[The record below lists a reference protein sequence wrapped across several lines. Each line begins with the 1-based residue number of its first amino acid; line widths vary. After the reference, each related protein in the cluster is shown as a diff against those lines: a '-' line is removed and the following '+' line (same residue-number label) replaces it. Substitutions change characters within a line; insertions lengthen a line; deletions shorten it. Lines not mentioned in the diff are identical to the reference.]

1 MFRSLCLV
9 IATALIAACAAP
21 PAQTVA
27 LSNSFWQEKTARIGV
42 VLVEVPKGAVHMVG
56 PQDALDRAIANAT
69 DARLRDYLQ
78 TLLPREFHQVG
89 ELFLERL
96 QAKGYAVSL
105 ISQPIERSRYVALQA
120 KGSTKLNDH
129 SITALQAQYGIDR
142 LLVLSIDRFGA
153 FRDYFVF
160 VPTAAPTAMFQ
171 VSGELIDLTRNQV
184 LWRVSMA
191 EKQNLLAV
199 EGRWD
204 QPPDYPNLTQT
215 IRCAEHDAAVYLQS
229 AFFGDADVR

>member
-1 MFRSLCLV
+1 M
-9 IATALIAACAAP
+9 
-21 PAQTVA
+21 
-27 LSNSFWQEKTARIGV
+27 
-42 VLVEVPKGAVHMVG
+42 
-56 PQDALDRAIANAT
+56 
-69 DARLRDYLQ
+69 
-78 TLLPREFHQVG
+78 
-89 ELFLERL
+89 
-96 QAKGYAVSL
+96 
-105 ISQPIERSRYVALQA
+105 
-120 KGSTKLNDH
+120 NDH